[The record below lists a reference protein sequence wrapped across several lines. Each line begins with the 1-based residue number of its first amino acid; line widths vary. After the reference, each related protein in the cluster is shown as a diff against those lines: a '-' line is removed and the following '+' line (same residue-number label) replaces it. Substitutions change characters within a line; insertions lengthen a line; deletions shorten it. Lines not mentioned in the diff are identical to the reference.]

1 MAKKRT
7 SLDAV
12 LPAKLPVKK
21 KAASTPKKAAPK
33 PQSSEP
39 TGKRPHV
46 KQQALYLKHPVHRQ
60 LKYLAF
66 EEDKKMHDLCME
78 AIDLLFAN
86 RGMKSIEELTSE

>member
-12 LPAKLPVKK
+12 LPAEPPTKT
-21 KAASTPKKAAPK
+21 KADIKPSKASPR
-33 PQSSEP
+33 PQSNEA

-86 RGMKSIEELTSE
+86 RGMKSVSELTSE